1 SDVALFRSF
10 REVSYPTKSVPL
22 TLGDRVLYHAG
33 DDGAVDYL
41 RLNANPR
48 GVSDDRYSSL
58 YRWEERRTREE
69 LEALVR
75 QRVDVGTLI
84 DVEPTRRGVSG
95 RVVEVRL
102 KGSRGEFFLRG
113 FRIRTAF
120 GIKENLFTVDRVR
133 AQDGSVEAFIFSG
146 KGWGHG
152 VGLCQ
157 VGSYGMAVRGKKYDE
172 ILRHYYTGIELKD
185 FSSLAP

>member
-1 SDVALFRSF
+1 
-10 REVSYPTKSVPL
+10 
-22 TLGDRVLYHAG
+22 
-33 DDGAVDYL
+33 
-41 RLNANPR
+41 
-48 GVSDDRYSSL
+48 VSDDRYSSL
-58 YRWEERRTREE
+58 YRWEERRTRQE
-69 LEALVR
+69 LENLVR

-84 DVEPTRRGVSG
+84 DIEPTRRGVSG

-172 ILRHYYTGIELKD
+172 ILKHYYTGIELKD
-185 FSSLAP
+185 FSTLAAPAAGTH